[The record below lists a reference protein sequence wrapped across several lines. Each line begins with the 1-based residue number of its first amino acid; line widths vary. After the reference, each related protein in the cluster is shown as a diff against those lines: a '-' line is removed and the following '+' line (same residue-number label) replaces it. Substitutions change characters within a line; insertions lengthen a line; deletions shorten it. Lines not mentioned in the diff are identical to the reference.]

1 MPGRGYWF
9 GMDLISDVVVLGA
22 GAAGLAAAAALQR
35 AGLRVTVLEA
45 RERLGGRVATVH
57 DPVTDVPLELGA
69 EFVHG
74 EPESLRKL
82 ARRGRL
88 SIRACN
94 DSHALSWRGRFEEGE
109 ESFRFMEALPSAKP
123 PDRPVAEFLRERA
136 RAERWSADQ
145 VAMGRAYIAGFYAAD
160 PETASTLAIARME
173 SAAEELGGTTPS
185 RVMEGYDRVLRVLAR
200 PLMERPGTVF
210 LNAVAEEVRWAAG
223 EVRVRVGTRQ
233 GVALGQVRAKRAV
246 VTLPVGVLRAR
257 PPEAG
262 AVRFLPRL
270 PEKERAWGRLEMGSL
285 VKVLLRFRT
294 AFWSEREDTRRFG
307 FFHGPSLPVPT
318 WWTLSPR
325 ESPHLVGW
333 AGGPGAVALSGLGEK
348 EVLAR
353 AVESLSR
360 IFRLPR
366 QALHEL
372 LESWHVHDWQREP
385 FTRGGYAVIP
395 AGAMDAVEAL
405 AAPVD
410 GTLFFAGEATHI
422 GGEEGT
428 VHGAMATG
436 ERAAR
441 EVLSVSRRR
450 K

>member
-1 MPGRGYWF
+1 
-9 GMDLISDVVVLGA
+9 MDLISDVVILGA
-22 GAAGLAAAAALQR
+22 GASGLAAAASLSR

-45 RERLGGRVATVH
+45 RERWGGRVATVH
-57 DPVTDVPLELGA
+57 DPVTEVPLELGA

-82 ARRGRL
+82 ARKARL

-94 DSHALSWRGRFEEGE
+94 DTHALSWKGRFRDGE
-109 ESFRFMEALPSAKP
+109 ESFRFLDALASAKP
-123 PDRPVAEFLRERA
+123 PDRPVAELLRERA
-136 RAERWSADQ
+136 KVEHWAPLQ
-145 VAMGRAYIAGFYAAD
+145 VAMGRAYVEGFYAANPD
-160 PETASTLAIARME
+160 TASTLAIARME
-173 SAAEELGGTTPS
+173 TAAEELGGIRPS
-185 RVMEGYDRVLRVLAR
+185 RVMQGYDRVLRELAR

-210 LNAVAEEVRWAAG
+210 LNAVAEEVRWASG
-223 EVRVRVGTRQ
+223 EVRVRVRTRQ
-233 GVALGQVRAKRAV
+233 GVALGQVRAKQAV
-246 VTLPVGVLRAR
+246 VTLPLGVLRAR
-257 PPEAG
+257 PPEPG
-262 AVRFLPRL
+262 AVRFVPRL
-270 PEKERAWGRLEMGSL
+270 PAKERAWGLLEMGSL

-318 WWTLSPR
+318 WWTSSPR
-325 ESPHLVGW
+325 ESRHLVGW
-333 AGGPGAVALSGLGEK
+333 AGGPSAEALSGLRE
-348 EVLAR
+348 EVVLAS
-353 AVESLSR
+353 AVESLAR

-372 LESWHVHDWQREP
+372 LEAWHVQDWQREP

-395 AGAMDAVEAL
+395 VGAADAMQEI

-410 GTLFFAGEATHI
+410 GTLFFAGEATNTD
-422 GGEEGT
+422 GEEGT
-428 VHGAMATG
+428 VHGAIATG

-441 EVLSVSRRR
+441 EVLARTRAR